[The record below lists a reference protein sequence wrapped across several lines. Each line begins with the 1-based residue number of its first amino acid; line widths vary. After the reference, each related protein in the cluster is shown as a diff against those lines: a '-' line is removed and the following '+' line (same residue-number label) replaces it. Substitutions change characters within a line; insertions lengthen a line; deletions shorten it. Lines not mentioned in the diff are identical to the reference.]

1 MRLLI
6 VEDNLGVRALIKRAM
21 AGLGAEFVE
30 CSDGAEAV
38 AAYIAERP
46 DFVLMDIEMPTMDGI
61 TATRRIIAA
70 DPSARIIIVTN
81 YDQPSL
87 REAARDAGACGYALK
102 ENLLAVRELIGE
114 RRRQLSSNNQPPGES
129 R

>member
-102 ENLLAVRELIGE
+102 ENLLAIRELLGGQATAPDPE
-114 RRRQLSSNNQPPGES
+114 QTGG
-129 R
+129 

>member
-1 MRLLI
+1 MSMRLLI
-6 VEDNLGVRALIKRAM
+6 VEDNVGMRALIKRAL

-38 AAYIAERP
+38 AAYTDERP
-46 DFVLMDIEMPTMDGI
+46 DFVLMDIEMPTMDGV

-70 DPSARIIIVTN
+70 DPSAQVIIVTN
-81 YDQPSL
+81 HDHPSL

-102 ENLLAVRELIGE
+102 ENLLAIRELLGGQAAAPDPE
-114 RRRQLSSNNQPPGES
+114 QTGG
-129 R
+129 